1 METCISKIGP
11 HITKSDSNRC
21 IEAVATATCT
31 LQKAIAIAACRD
43 RSGSNRYIGEG
54 SDRNRYD
61 GTMGS
66 GSNRSYMGSG
76 SNRSQSLEAVATA
89 HIWGGERS
97 QSLARGP
104 KGSGRN
110 RYMEMG
116 PMGSMVAY
124 FPSYLYALCSRS
136 LRARAQPLNA
146 RTRATFTSTW
156 ARQCLAALQLKAT

>member
-1 METCISKIGP
+1 METCISKIGT

-43 RSGSNRYIGEG
+43 RSGSNRYMERGAIAIA
-54 SDRNRYD
+54 
-61 GTMGS
+61 TMGPWEAVATAHIW
-66 GSNRSYMGSG
+66 
-76 SNRSQSLEAVATA
+76 EAVATA

-124 FPSYLYALCSRS
+124 FPSYLYALCSRP
-136 LRARAQPLNA
+136 LRARAQPLNV